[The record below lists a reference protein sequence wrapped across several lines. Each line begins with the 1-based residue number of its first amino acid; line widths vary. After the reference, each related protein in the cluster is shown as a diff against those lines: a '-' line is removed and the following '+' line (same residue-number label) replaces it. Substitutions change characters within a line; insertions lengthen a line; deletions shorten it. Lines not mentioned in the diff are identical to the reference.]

1 MGTSAVKTQLA
12 TLMLDREASAHGSLR
27 ITAILGMMAA
37 SALPL
42 TDDTVMGI
50 VNFRGRTVPVI
61 DLRVNPIHRLN
72 GFAEQICIL
81 SAESANLTQPLIFGA
96 LVDSEADAYELIA
109 GSTH

>member
-1 MGTSAVKTQLA
+1 MGTSVVKATLA
-12 TLMLDREASAHGSLR
+12 TLIPDREAYTHSSLR
-27 ITAILGMMAA
+27 ITEILGIMAA
-37 SALPL
+37 TALPL
-42 TDDTVMGI
+42 ANDTVMGI

-61 DLRVNPIHRLN
+61 DLRVNPTLGLN

-81 SAESANLTQPLIFGA
+81 SAESADQARPLIFGA

>member
-1 MGTSAVKTQLA
+1 MGASALKPTLA
-12 TLMLDREASAHGSLR
+12 TRMTNHEAYAHGSLR

-37 SALPL
+37 TALPL

-50 VNFRGRTVPVI
+50 INFRGRTVPVI
-61 DLRVNPIHRLN
+61 DLRVNPVRGLN

-81 SAESANLTQPLIFGA
+81 SAESTQQTQPIIFGA

-109 GSTH
+109 GKTH